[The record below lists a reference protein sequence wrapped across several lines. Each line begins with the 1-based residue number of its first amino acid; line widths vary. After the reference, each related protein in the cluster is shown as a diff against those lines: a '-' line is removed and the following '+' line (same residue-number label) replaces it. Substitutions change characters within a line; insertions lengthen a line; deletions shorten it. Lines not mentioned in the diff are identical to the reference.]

1 MFNLSLLSSDAFAII
16 AGIFLFDN
24 TVCISLKKQIFIF
37 IYLMFLYLNSHL
49 RFILLR

>member
-1 MFNLSLLSSDAFAII
+1 
-16 AGIFLFDN
+16 
-24 TVCISLKKQIFIF
+24 LKKQIFIF